1 MSATDVALMA
11 LVAFGLNLVSAELRR
26 WYLTLP
32 LMFAAAGL
40 ILGPDIADIVQ
51 IRVETTAIELLA
63 EATLVLVLFSDA
75 SRINLRLLRRQATLP
90 ARLLLIA
97 LPVTVAAGTAVGWLL
112 WDDRNIWAL
121 ALLATILAPT
131 DAALGQAVVSSR
143 AVPVRIRTT
152 LNVESG
158 LNDGLAVPFLTVFLS
173 LLVESSEDVG
183 DPLSWARFTAEQIG
197 FGIVAGLAVGVLGGK
212 LIEWAS
218 DRSTAEPGSRRVA
231 ALTLAVAAA
240 AGSAAIGGN
249 PFIAAFVAGA
259 ALRRVAPASC
269 SRLYEFLE
277 REGELLTQI
286 AFFIFGAALAGVAL
300 TSLTPR
306 AVLYALLSLTVIRMV
321 PVALSLIGSGLRSDT
336 VLFIGWFGPRGL
348 ASIVFILT
356 VVDET
361 DLTTA
366 DELIVAACLTVLL
379 SIVAHGFT
387 AQPLSNLYGRRLEE
401 MPEDEAEEM
410 EEMEE
415 MEELPVRGVGG
426 LMP

>member
-1 MSATDVALMA
+1 MSATDVALIA
-11 LVAFGLNLVSAELRR
+11 LVAFGLNLVSAALRR
-26 WYLTLP
+26 RYLTLP

-40 ILGPDIADIVQ
+40 LLGPDFADIVQ

-75 SRINLRLLRRQATLP
+75 SRIDLGLLRRQATLP

-112 WDDRNIWAL
+112 WNDRNIWAL

-197 FGIVAGLAVGVLGGK
+197 FGIVAGLAVGVVGGK
-212 LIEWAS
+212 LVEWAS
-218 DRSTAEPGSRRVA
+218 ERSTAEPGSRRVA

-306 AVLYALLSLTVIRMV
+306 AVLYSLLSLTVIRMV
-321 PVALSLIGSGLRSDT
+321 PVALALIGSGLRRDT
-336 VLFIGWFGPRGL
+336 VAFIGWFGPRGL

-356 VVDET
+356 VVEET

-366 DELIVAACLTVLL
+366 DELVVAACLTVLL

-401 MPEDEAEEM
+401 MPESEDM

>member
-1 MSATDVALMA
+1 MTATDVALIA
-11 LVAFGLNLVSAELRR
+11 LVAFGLNLISARLQR

-32 LMFAAAGL
+32 LMFTASGL
-40 ILGPDIADIVQ
+40 ILGPDITDIVQ
-51 IRVETTAIELLA
+51 IPIETAAIELLA
-63 EATLVLVLFSDA
+63 EATLVMVLFSDA
-75 SRINLRLLRRQATLP
+75 SRIDLGLLQRQAALP

-97 LPVTVAAGTAVGWLL
+97 LPLTVAAGTAVGWLL
-112 WDDRNIWAL
+112 WGDMDIWAL

-131 DAALGQAVVSSR
+131 DAALGQAVVSSP
-143 AVPVRIRTT
+143 VIPVRIRTT

-158 LNDGLAVPFLTVFLS
+158 LNDGLAVPFLTVFLG
-173 LLVESSEDVG
+173 LLVETSEDLG
-183 DPLSWARFTAEQIG
+183 DPLSWVRFTAEQVG
-197 FGIVAGLAVGVLGGK
+197 FGIVAGLAVGMAGGK
-212 LIEWAS
+212 LVEWAS
-218 DRSTAEPGSRRVA
+218 ERATAEPGSRRVA
-231 ALTLAVAAA
+231 ALTLAIAAA
-240 AGSAAIGGN
+240 AGSTVIGGN

-286 AFFIFGAALAGVAL
+286 AFFIFGVALAGVAL

-306 AVLYALLSLTVIRMV
+306 AVVYALLSLTVIRMV
-321 PVALSLIGSGLRSDT
+321 PVALSLVGSGLRRDT

-356 VVDET
+356 TIEET
-361 DLTTA
+361 ELTA
-366 DELIVAACLTVLL
+366 PDELIVAACLTVVL
-379 SIVAHGFT
+379 SIVAHGFS
-387 AQPLSNLYGRRLEE
+387 AQPLSRLYGRRLEE
-401 MPEDEAEEM
+401 MPEDEAEAM

-415 MEELPVRGVGG
+415 MEELPVRGTGG

>member
-1 MSATDVALMA
+1 MTAFDVTLIA
-11 LVAFGLNLVSAELRR
+11 LVAFVLNLLSARLQR

-32 LMFAAAGL
+32 LMFTAAGL
-40 ILGPDIADIVQ
+40 ILGPDVTDIVQ
-51 IRVETTAIELLA
+51 IPIETAAIELLA

-75 SRINLRLLRRQATLP
+75 SRIDLTLLRRQATLP

-97 LPVTVAAGTAVGWLL
+97 LPLTIAAGTAVGWLL
-112 WDDRNIWAL
+112 WADTSIWAL

-131 DAALGQAVVSSR
+131 DAALGQAVVSSPV
-143 AVPVRIRTT
+143 VPVRIRTT

-158 LNDGLAVPFLTVFLS
+158 LNDGLAVPFVTLFIG
-173 LLVESSEDVG
+173 LLVESSEDLS
-183 DPLSWARFTAEQIG
+183 DPLSWAQFTAEQVG
-197 FGIVAGLAVGVLGGK
+197 FGILAGLTVGVAGGK
-212 LIEWAS
+212 LVEWAS
-218 DRSTAEPGSRRVA
+218 ERQTAEPGSRRVA

-240 AGSAAIGGN
+240 AGSVAIGGN

-286 AFFIFGAALAGVAL
+286 AFFIFGVALAGVAL

-306 AVLYALLSLTVIRMV
+306 AVVYALLSLTVIRMV
-321 PVALSLIGSGLRSDT
+321 PVALSLIGSGLRRDT

-356 VVDET
+356 AIEET
-361 DLTTA
+361 ELTA
-366 DELIVAACLTVLL
+366 ANDLIVAACLTVVL
-379 SIVAHGFT
+379 SIVAHGFS
-387 AQPLSNLYGRRLEE
+387 AQPLSNLYGQRLEE

-415 MEELPVRGVGG
+415 MHELPVRGSAR
-426 LMP
+426 PTH